1 MMAVTKVGRYMVER
15 VLETER
21 PYAPARDFFPDLTQD
36 MLTTC
41 LRELPGG
48 QLTTEGR
55 LQMSFHSFVVKT
67 GRFTILVDS
76 CCGNDKER
84 PLRPGFHKMNN
95 DFMGALAQAKVK
107 PEEVDYVM
115 CTHLHWDHVGWNTRL
130 VDGVWKPTFPN
141 AKYLMSKT
149 EFNHADATYRS
160 GKKDTH
166 TQAFEDSIDP
176 ILRAKQAV
184 LIADDY
190 EVDKGMWIEACHG
203 HTPGNIVINIESEGQ
218 RGVLTGD
225 VIHHQIQL
233 RYPEMSTTADDNQD
247 LARVSRTAL
256 IEKHAGSGD
265 LIFPAHFPAPTIGRI
280 EPNAAGGFRYDTD
293 AV

>member
-1 MMAVTKVGRYMVER
+1 
-15 VLETER
+15 
-21 PYAPARDFFPDLTQD
+21 
-36 MLTTC
+36 
-41 LRELPGG
+41 
-48 QLTTEGR
+48 
-55 LQMSFHSFVVKT
+55 
-67 GRFTILVDS
+67 
-76 CCGNDKER
+76 
-84 PLRPGFHKMNN
+84 
-95 DFMGALAQAKVK
+95 
-107 PEEVDYVM
+107 
-115 CTHLHWDHVGWNTRL
+115 VGWNTRL

-184 LIADDY
+184 LVADDY

-256 IEKHAGSGD
+256 IEKHAGSGN